1 MKKKV
6 KAVVSIDYSA
16 RIARAQALI
25 AEKGYAALVAS
36 PGREFRFFTGLGLDT
51 HERLTALVIP
61 AHGEPV
67 VVIPEVDAHV
77 APASVTARGW
87 RDGQDPYGMVRA
99 VFDDAAS
106 DAPLALSE
114 QMPLAHAAHFMDRPI
129 RGVDSAFPELSVVK
143 EDIEIEW
150 LAEAAAAIDA
160 VHAQVPALLQEGVSE
175 RAIAEQL
182 HTLILRAGHS
192 TVDFVIVGSGPNGAN
207 PHHSFSDRRLQ
218 DGDIVV
224 VDIGGT
230 MPSGYHSDCTR
241 TYAVGEIDTDV
252 AEMYSVL
259 DRAQRTAIAA
269 IAPGVRAADIDAAAR
284 DIIEA
289 AGYGEA
295 FFHRTG
301 HGIGLEVHEQPFII
315 AGNDLVL
322 QPGMCFSVEPGIYLH
337 GRFGARIEDIV
348 AVDDDGVRVLNTRPR
363 NLYPDSSGAHPEDH

>member
-36 PGREFRFFTGLGLDT
+36 PGREFRFFTGLGFDT

-67 VVIPEVDAHV
+67 VVIPEVDAHE
-77 APASVTARGW
+77 APASVTVRGW

-218 DGDIVV
+218 AGDIVV

-241 TYAVGEIDTDV
+241 TYAVGEIDADV

-289 AGYGEA
+289 AGYGDA

-322 QPGMCFSVEPGIYLH
+322 QPGMCFSVEPGIYLR